1 MSSDDESDPSPL
13 SDIAK
18 MAKGQNSVTLLTQL
32 PSFACSPGTRFDR
45 WVKQFENIANI
56 ASWND
61 EEKIS
66 MFTTNMTDKAYD
78 IFQTFWDSCPNADFN
93 LIKES
98 YGNETPDYFQRKF
111 NEYTRRPR
119 EPVFDYAHRLKTNFN
134 KCYPPSSSVTA
145 DNSNEQQS

>member
-1 MSSDDESDPSPL
+1 MTNQTFLPSLTLLKWLKAKIPSPSWLNYPLLLVAPVHVLTDGL
-13 SDIAK
+13 SSLKI
-18 MAKGQNSVTLLTQL
+18 SPTLL
-32 PSFACSPGTRFDR
+32 PGMMKKKFQCLQQIWQIKRT
-45 WVKQFENIANI
+45 
-56 ASWND
+56 
-61 EEKIS
+61 
-66 MFTTNMTDKAYD
+66 Y

-119 EPVFDYAHRLKTNFN
+119 EPVFDNAHRLKTNFN